1 MNEPHFIPMQTPLFI
16 LGPTGSGKSA
26 IAVAVAQQLGNAE
39 IISADAYQVY
49 RAMPVLTA
57 APSAEEQGGIPHHL
71 IGNMEVQENNDAATH
86 ARRAQVCI
94 PQASCKPFWA

>member
-1 MNEPHFIPMQTPLFI
+1 MFSPLFI

-49 RAMPVLTA
+49 RAMPILTA
-57 APSAEEQGGIPHHL
+57 APTE
-71 IGNMEVQENNDAATH
+71 AA
-86 ARRAQVCI
+86 
-94 PQASCKPFWA
+94 